1 MVRETYADSRV
12 ASFLKEQTIPLH
24 VNQEQGEG
32 PALAERYGVQSLPT
46 LLLVD
51 SKGNEIERFGGYS
64 PPNQFI
70 ASVEAI
76 LSGESFTDLQKH
88 VADDPSDLRSAYR
101 LAMKYIDRG
110 ALEKAHPLLLRVADT
125 ENPHE
130 ELRLAGEVNLVI
142 LDSKG
147 SGDLRPMEGFLESYP
162 DSPFAPEI
170 AVMLYDEYSKAG
182 DAEKVVRVAELAV
195 RTEVLG
201 KDTRF
206 LGRYAAYLVEHDLRP
221 DRAQELIRMAVT
233 LAPDDPAVHD
243 RAADVYQRLGK
254 LERAI
259 DARKRAVET
268 AGESERAKYGR
279 RLKKLLET
287 RGQ

>member
-1 MVRETYADSRV
+1 MGDEARCRAVEHAVDESVDHAAGGLRA
-12 ASFLKEQTIPLH
+12 
-24 VNQEQGEG
+24 
-32 PALAERYGVQSLPT
+32 ALA
-46 LLLVD
+46 
-51 SKGNEIERFGGYS
+51 GGPQE
-64 PPNQFI
+64 PP
-70 ASVEAI
+70 
-76 LSGESFTDLQKH
+76 
-88 VADDPSDLRSAYR
+88 
-101 LAMKYIDRG
+101 
-110 ALEKAHPLLLRVADT
+110 
-125 ENPHE
+125 
-130 ELRLAGEVNLVI
+130 
-142 LDSKG
+142 
-147 SGDLRPMEGFLESYP
+147 SYP

-201 KDTRF
+201 QDTRF

-221 DRAQELIRMAVT
+221 DRAQELVRMAVT

-259 DARKRAVET
+259 DVRKRAVET